1 MSDPTN
7 HPDAMRPDRLGLTL
21 RPQFPT
27 AILEVS
33 DKLFFLRVDGDH
45 GLPSSLKHLHLGVD
59 VFGLSVAVGMA
70 GAFTRL
76 AARLQTEVGRRQ
88 VTKIA
93 GFDRCVFCQLPI
105 LLFRFGCSGSGP
117 WLPVQDSGTT
127 SAVDMIRPKRKP
139 NRERPTRKDVI
150 RNQVSNEN
158 SGILPNNNGRKCHS
172 QT

>member
-1 MSDPTN
+1 
-7 HPDAMRPDRLGLTL
+7 MRSSGYVFNDTVHPDRLGLTL

-45 GLPSSLKHLHLGVD
+45 GLPSSLEHLHLGVD

-93 GFDRCVFCQLPI
+93 GFGRCVFLPTPDSTLPI
-105 LLFRFGCSGSGP
+105 RLFRLGPLATCPGFGDHLSCGYD
-117 WLPVQDSGTT
+117 QAEAKT
-127 SAVDMIRPKRKP
+127 
-139 NRERPTRKDVI
+139 
-150 RNQVSNEN
+150 
-158 SGILPNNNGRKCHS
+158 
-172 QT
+172 